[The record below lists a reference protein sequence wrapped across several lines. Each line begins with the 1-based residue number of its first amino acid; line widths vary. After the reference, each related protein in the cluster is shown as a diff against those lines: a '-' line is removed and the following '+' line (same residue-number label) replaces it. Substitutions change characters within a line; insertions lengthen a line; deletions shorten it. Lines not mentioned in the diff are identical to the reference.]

1 MGILLVE
8 VIFLLGFILS
18 LLWQWHYIHTF
29 GKTSEVKMMGAAHLE
44 HELKK
49 PIAILLNAVEDLME
63 RYPDRTGAAEIEN
76 DAGKID
82 QNG

>member
-1 MGILLVE
+1 
-8 VIFLLGFILS
+8 
-18 LLWQWHYIHTF
+18 
-29 GKTSEVKMMGAAHLE
+29 MGAAHLE

-63 RYPDRTGAAEIEN
+63 SNKDILTAREQLKIEN
-76 DAGKID
+76 DADKID